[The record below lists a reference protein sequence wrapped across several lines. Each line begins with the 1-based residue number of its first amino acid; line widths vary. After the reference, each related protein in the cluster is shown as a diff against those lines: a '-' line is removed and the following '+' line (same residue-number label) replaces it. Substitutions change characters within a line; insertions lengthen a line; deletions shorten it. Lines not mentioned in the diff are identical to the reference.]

1 MYGITLPDVYCARPA
16 HALSPEPEGFAAYT
30 RLHTLAP
37 RGGSDEW
44 MSVIDVLQFDWA
56 GVVVPGACIGDAHI
70 TLTLLKA
77 LVPLG
82 GMFILLIGGWLYD
95 LAMLKWRREPV
106 IKPFRGLLKTLPLV
120 LFVSFSLCPTVSTSI
135 FQAWS
140 CDTFVEHSREGTSR
154 QYLRNDLSVRCSDA
168 FYTDET
174 HSTFT
179 SAATFLVFLWP
190 VALPLI
196 YIKLLLTCHKD
207 ILTNRT
213 TGLVSATAFLH
224 REYST
229 GYFWWMSAA

>member
-16 HALSPEPEGFAAYT
+16 HALSPEPEGVAAYT

-70 TLTLLKA
+70 TLTLLKS

-174 HSTFT
+174 HSAFT

-196 YIKLLLTCHKD
+196 YIKLLLACHKD
-207 ILTNRT
+207 ILTNHT